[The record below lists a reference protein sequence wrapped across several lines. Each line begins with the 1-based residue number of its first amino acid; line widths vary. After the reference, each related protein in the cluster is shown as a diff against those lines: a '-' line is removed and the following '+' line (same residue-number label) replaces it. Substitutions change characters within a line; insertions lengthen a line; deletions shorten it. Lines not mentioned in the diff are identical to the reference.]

1 MGLVLR
7 LRWTQI
13 GGVMMND
20 SKFQLNLSE
29 ARTKLTQ
36 LDKLLK
42 PGESLQVNKR
52 GKPYA
57 RIELLGDIDK
67 YEQVLES
74 IEALPDPPQ
83 ELLPVAENYKSIL
96 YGSDSEN
103 A

>member
-1 MGLVLR
+1 MGEPVL
-7 LRWTQI
+7 
-13 GGVMMND
+13 
-20 SKFQLNLSE
+20 KLNLSE

-42 PGESLQVNKR
+42 PGESLLVNKR

-57 RIELLGDIDK
+57 RIELLGNIDK
-67 YEQVLES
+67 YGQVLET

-83 ELLPVAENYKSIL
+83 ELLAVAENYKSLL
-96 YGSDSEN
+96 YGSDCEN

>member
-1 MGLVLR
+1 
-7 LRWTQI
+7 
-13 GGVMMND
+13 MMND

>member
-1 MGLVLR
+1 MKEAVL
-7 LRWTQI
+7 
-13 GGVMMND
+13 
-20 SKFQLNLSE
+20 KLNLSE

-42 PGESLQVNKR
+42 PGESLLVNKR

-57 RIELLGDIDK
+57 RIELLGNIDK
-67 YEQVLES
+67 YGQVLET

-83 ELLPVAENYKSIL
+83 ELLSVAENYKSLL
-96 YGSDSEN
+96 YGSDREN